1 MVEPQRQR
9 MGWMERKPGFTG
21 FWLKIIAL
29 VLMTADHIGL
39 FFAFAGAPVWLRWL
53 GRLSAPLFFFLLAQG
68 FVHTRSRIRYLSR
81 LYGCSVGMYLLD
93 ALLNRFFPRP
103 DGLLVDN
110 NIFATLFL
118 TLLLLCLG
126 DWAKDAVQKKQWLWL
141 TGLGGCFF
149 LFFLAPSLFL
159 LLPDSL
165 APLKTA
171 LAWLFP
177 GPFAVEGGIAFLLL
191 GMGMVWLRENRLA
204 FCLMYLV
211 ISLSFL
217 LTGTGD
223 PLFFNYQ
230 WMMAFALPVLLCY
243 NGERGRGCKGLFYSY
258 YPLHIAFL
266 FIASGLFYAGW
277 SG

>member
-1 MVEPQRQR
+1 
-9 MGWMERKPGFTG
+9 MERRPGLTG

-29 VLMTADHIGL
+29 VLMTVDHIGL

-68 FVHTRSRIRYLSR
+68 FVHTHSRRRYLGR
-81 LYGCSVGMYLLD
+81 LYGCSVGMF
-93 ALLNRFFPRP
+93 LLNAFLNRYFPRS

-126 DWAKDAVQKKQWLWL
+126 DWVKKAFLERRWSRLA
-141 TGLGGCFF
+141 GLSGCFF
-149 LFFLAPSLFL
+149 LFFFAPSLFA

-165 APLKTA
+165 ALLKTVFS
-171 LAWLFP
+171 WLFP
-177 GPFAVEGGIAFLLL
+177 GPFAVEGGLPFLVL
-191 GMGMVWLRENRLA
+191 GVGMAWLWQNRLA

-217 LTGTGD
+217 VTDTGD
-223 PLFFNYQ
+223 PFFVHYQ
-230 WMMAFALPVLLCY
+230 WMMVFALPLLLCY
-243 NGERGRGCKGLFYSY
+243 NGKRGKGCKGLFYGY
-258 YPLHIAFL
+258 YPLHIALL
-266 FIASGLFYAGW
+266 FFASSLLHSGW